1 MKVGII
7 TGKSGNTLV
16 KHLNDLGHTVYV
28 VTGDLENGGVNLAKD
43 YYHNYFNVKED
54 NTLQYKN
61 ICEWPQ

>member
-43 YYHNYFNVKED
+43 YYHNYFN
-54 NTLQYKN
+54 Y
-61 ICEWPQ
+61 IYFY